1 MSVPQAQP
9 FAEAIA
15 ANHVTVGSMVP
26 TDFTVDEWT
35 FITQAAQFLTLG
47 DKTPEQLGE
56 EFNKEFDKAM
66 MLKAE

>member
-1 MSVPQAQP
+1 
-9 FAEAIA
+9 
-15 ANHVTVGSMVP
+15 MVP